1 MKLKPLG
8 CTIAY
13 FYRLSVRGFA
23 YILSFRPH
31 TSVYYTDEEA
41 GPQQVKSCD
50 QELLEPGLEPVVGT
64 KNWAL
69 SIPQLFL

>member
-1 MKLKPLG
+1 MSGIVNNGFVYLSSG
-8 CTIAY
+8 CEMETPGMHNSI

-41 GPQQVKSCD
+41 GPQQVK
-50 QELLEPGLEPVVGT
+50 
-64 KNWAL
+64 
-69 SIPQLFL
+69 